1 MCFTLLNALLRRI
14 HKASIGHRGG
24 LSRLGIAAAA
34 SLGFATTADAQSTTL
49 RVGHF
54 PNITHVQ
61 ALVGH
66 ALSRQGKGWFEER
79 LGPGVKLEWYVYN
92 AGPSAIEA
100 IFANALDLTYVGPN
114 PAINGHVRARGADIR
129 IVAGAA
135 NGGAALVVQPDLG
148 LNEPASFKGRKI
160 GTPQFGNTQDIAAR
174 AWLSAG
180 GLKITQT
187 GGDAQVIP
195 TANPDQ
201 LPLFK
206 SRQLDAIWTVEPWVS
221 RLEQE
226 AGGKVL
232 VEERD
237 AITTVLAAGIKMF
250 KERRALLARFVT
262 AHRELTDW
270 IKANPVES
278 QRLARE
284 QLEAESRSAIS
295 PELIARAWARIVLT
309 DTVSPLALDKFFRNA
324 QTAGFLRGTTDL
336 ARLIEAP

>member
-14 HKASIGHRGG
+14 HRAPIGQRGG
-24 LSRLGIAAAA
+24 LSRLAIAAAA
-34 SLGFATTADAQSTTL
+34 SLGFATTAHAQSTTL

-114 PAINGHVRARGADIR
+114 PAINGHVRARGEDIR

-160 GTPQFGNTQDIAAR
+160 GTPQLGNTQDVAAR

-201 LPLFK
+201 LSLFK

-284 QLEAESRSAIS
+284 QLEAETRSTIS
-295 PELIARAWARIVLT
+295 PEFIARAWARIVLT
-309 DTVSPLALDKFFRNA
+309 DTVSPVALDKFFRNA

-336 ARLIEAP
+336 ARLIEAL